1 MKLRRQREVY
11 GEDDDQYSTKNFR
24 FDFTAS
30 PDPSLRLI
38 VPDKN
43 PHIIAVEPEDGMVK
57 CLNGYLMWGAI
68 CVKINT
74 ITWLLSTAGC

>member
-1 MKLRRQREVY
+1 MRRQRKVH
-11 GEDDDQYSTKNFR
+11 GGRVDQYGIKNFK

-43 PHIIAVEPEDGMVK
+43 PHIIAVEPEDGMVM

-68 CVKINT
+68 GVKTNT
-74 ITWLLSTAGC
+74 IALFFLTCQ